1 MTATPEKDNI
11 HFDGGVA
18 LGVSGLFIQT
28 HYSLKCRPRHLRHP
42 AGLPGWC
49 RNRGSVNRRDP
60 RMMLITML
68 DQHKLIMRRTTN
80 LNAHIITP
88 HGKVMAGRK
97 GRKG

>member
-1 MTATPEKDNI
+1 MELTEEPTGSIIGLLQMTATPEKDTI

-60 RMMLITML
+60 RMITHL
-68 DQHKLIMRRTTN
+68 
-80 LNAHIITP
+80 
-88 HGKVMAGRK
+88 V
-97 GRKG
+97 